1 MNKAVLSLA
10 GAYLIE
16 HVSVNQNF
24 RSNASLE
31 NDISEVTA
39 PRMACLPSDHSA
51 EWPMDNITGLI
62 AASVNLF

>member
-1 MNKAVLSLA
+1 MKKSVLSFA

-16 HVSVNQNF
+16 HLSVNQNF
-24 RSNASLE
+24 RSNALPE